1 MKMLNY
7 SALGALA
14 LLLILWAALIFDTA
28 NILHHMS
35 ETMHLLERLVKA
47 N

>member
-1 MKMLNY
+1 MKMINY

-14 LLLILWAALIFDTA
+14 LLLILWAALIFDTG

-35 ETMHLLERLVKA
+35 ETLHFFEGLVKA